1 MPTSLV
7 ADPNLDTAASRKRF
21 PVSGEQVLLAGLCI
35 YVLVLTILPLGR
47 LLVEGLQPGDEGEAL
62 GVLLDTWTG
71 RAVGRALPNTIV
83 AGLASTL
90 VSVVI
95 GAVLAFVL
103 RLTDLWGK
111 SALIFLAMLP
121 MLIPPQISA
130 LAWIELSG
138 PSSPILRAL
147 ALAPP
152 PGTTN
157 PLYSLGGIIFV
168 MGIEHSPLVFLAVA
182 AALGSVSNDL
192 VEAARVSGIR
202 PGRIVGAIIVPAV
215 APALTAGA
223 ALAFVSAIGNFGV
236 PALLGIPGRVTLL
249 TTLIYQRLNGFGPSV
264 LGQVAAIA
272 FILIGLAIVGLAV
285 RAFLVR
291 QVPTLDRTGEPIRP
305 FALGRWRLPATL
317 VVWLVMLVLSILPLI
332 ALVAGALVPAIGLEN
347 FQFVLFGSDAIRRAF
362 ANSMALAGLSAL
374 ICAAAAVPLS
384 YFAIVRNHPLAKALD
399 MAAEAPYAVPGTV
412 VALGIIIVFLPPIPL
427 LGFSIYGSFLILLV
441 AYLARFLLLALRPVS
456 AAFATMDP
464 ALDEA
469 ARVSGIRSL
478 RRLAFIAA
486 PIALPSAIAGAM
498 LIFMAAFNE
507 LTLSA
512 LLWSTG
518 VETLGVVV
526 FFLQYEGNSPAAAAL
541 ASVVVA
547 VTLLLAA
554 IVDLAG
560 RRLAPGAVPWDVR

>member
-1 MPTSLV
+1 M
-7 ADPNLDTAASRKRF
+7 DTAASRKRF

-332 ALVAGALVPAIGLEN
+332 ALVAGALVPAIGVRLSLETLSLEN